1 MAGFENQVGFTI
13 SNSKLQLTEVV
24 YTEGRFILNNIDEA
38 YFNETLNFEKDKE
51 TKISALLQA
60 AFNEL
65 LIKKPLQSTSVS
77 FALPF
82 ELFYVVQIPYD
93 NTLLHQD
100 LIEEFKW
107 EFSVLYPYLSTS
119 DFVIQYFEV
128 EKNNLIDQSSV
139 IVIAIARKY
148 LQLINNFCINNNLK
162 LKFIDNVHVAS
173 ERALM
178 LNYVSASRGLAMSV
192 YLANKYFS
200 LIFSIDG
207 KPISFKVIPLN
218 DAAEIPSRLIMET
231 SPQKTFNISR
241 NLIDNA
247 YITGEE
253 ISESII
259 QTLNNALEI
268 EFKYFNPFDKIKPD
282 PNLFGNKYYAEK
294 FNSFA
299 PSAGI
304 AYRLA

>member
-1 MAGFENQVGFTI
+1 MAGFENQAGFTL
-13 SNSKLQLTEVV
+13 SNSKLQLAEVI
-24 YTEGRFILNNIDEA
+24 YSDERFILNNVDEI
-38 YFNETLNFEKDKE
+38 YYNETLNFEKDKE
-51 TKISALLQA
+51 TKILALLQA

-65 LIKKPLQSTSVS
+65 LIKKPLQSSSVS

-82 ELFYVVQIPYD
+82 ELFNVIQIPYD

-107 EFSVLYPYLSTS
+107 EFSVLYPYLSTT
-119 DFVIQYFEV
+119 DFVIQYFEI

-139 IVIAIARKY
+139 IVIAIHRKY
-148 LQLINNFCINNNLK
+148 LQLIHNFCSNNNLK
-162 LKFIDNVHVAS
+162 LKFIDNIHVAS

-178 LNYVSASRGLAMSV
+178 LNYVSASRGLTMSV

-207 KPISFKVIPLN
+207 KPIYFKVIPLN
-218 DAAEIPSRLIMET
+218 DATEIPSLLLTET
-231 SPQKTFNISR
+231 SSQKSFNISR

-253 ISESII
+253 ISETII
-259 QTLNNALEI
+259 HTLNNALEI
-268 EFKYFNPFDKIKPD
+268 EFKYFNPFDKINAG

-294 FNSFA
+294 FNSFSA
-299 PSAGI
+299 SAGI
-304 AYRLA
+304 AYRLT

>member
-13 SNSKLQLTEVV
+13 SNSKLQLAEVI
-24 YTEGRFILNNIDEA
+24 YSDGRFVLNNVDEA
-38 YFNETLNFEKDKE
+38 YFNESLNFEKDKE
-51 TKISALLQA
+51 TKIFSLLQG

-82 ELFYVVQIPYD
+82 ELFYVMQVPYD

-107 EFSVLYPYLSTS
+107 EFSVLYPYLSTN

-128 EKNNLIDQSSV
+128 EKNNLIDQSTV
-139 IVIAIARKY
+139 IVIAIPRKF
-148 LQLINNFCINNNLK
+148 LQIIHNFCNNNNLK
-162 LKFIDNVHVAS
+162 LKFIDNIHVAS

-178 LNYVSASRGLAMSV
+178 LNYPSASRGLTMSA
-192 YLANKYFS
+192 YLGNKYFS
-200 LIFSIDG
+200 LIFSLDG
-207 KPISFKVIPLN
+207 KPIYFKVIPLN
-218 DAAEIPSRLIMET
+218 DAAEIPSLLLVET
-231 SPQKTFNISR
+231 SPQKSFNISR
-241 NLIDNA
+241 NQIDNA
-247 YITGEE
+247 FITGEE
-253 ISESII
+253 ISATII

-268 EFKYFNPFDKIKPD
+268 DFKYFNPFDKIKPD
-282 PNLFGNKYYAEK
+282 PNLFGNKYYSEK
-294 FNSFA
+294 FNSFS